1 MAESITR
8 PSYEKVERK
17 VEVMDTP
24 YDRWIGSQGVDVV
37 RGFFVEDLYT
47 IPLKPWDRMGGT
59 GVYIMLDGTG
69 YLDDAYVVGIPP
81 GKNLK
86 PQRHIYEALYYV
98 LDGRGAT
105 TVWQSNGAKQSF
117 EWQTGSLF
125 AIPLN
130 ASYQHFNGQG
140 DREARLLAVTTAP
153 LVFNLFTVKI
163 SSSIIPMP
171 LPIGS
176 KAKTVILP
184 AAANFTA

>member
-8 PSYEKVERK
+8 PSYEKVESK

-24 YDRWIGSQGVDVV
+24 YDRWISSQGIDVI

-47 IPLKPWDRMGGT
+47 IPLKPWDRVGGT

-81 GKNLK
+81 ARNLK
-86 PQRHIYEALYYV
+86 PQRHIYEVLYYV

-130 ASYQHFNGQG
+130 ASY
-140 DREARLLAVTTAP
+140 
-153 LVFNLFTVKI
+153 
-163 SSSIIPMP
+163 
-171 LPIGS
+171 
-176 KAKTVILP
+176 
-184 AAANFTA
+184 

>member
-1 MAESITR
+1 MAENITR
-8 PSYEKVERK
+8 PSYEKVESK

-24 YDRWIGSQGVDVV
+24 YDHWISSQGIDVI

-47 IPLKPWDRMGGT
+47 LPLKAWDRVGGT

-105 TVWQSNGAKQSF
+105 TVWQANGAKQSF

-153 LVFNLFTVKI
+153 LVFNLFH
-163 SSSIIPMP
+163 
-171 LPIGS
+171 L
-176 KAKTVILP
+176 
-184 AAANFTA
+184 